1 MTIKKIISVSRRTD
15 IPAFYSEWFYNRLE
29 QGFVLVKKQVGAKT
43 AKKVLLGVK
52 DVLCFVFWTK
62 NPGPMIDKLDV
73 LDDYG
78 YQYYFQ
84 FTLTPYGR
92 DIESNLPRKEKI
104 IQTFIKLSEK
114 IGKEKVIWR
123 YDPILLNHEINVDY
137 HKRYFAEFAEKLYG
151 FTEKCIISFIDS
163 HQISKDNKQRLK
175 LVKISDETMKELGKI
190 IYQTGKK
197 YDMTIETCAEKI
209 DLTQTGI
216 APAKC
221 IDDKLT
227 GKILDRKLSIGKDRS
242 QRKLCKC
249 VASIDIG
256 TDNTCL
262 HECLFC
268 YATKNKALA
277 RFNNHRHNKSS
288 PFLIGDI

>member
-29 QGFVLVKKQVGAKT
+29 QGFVQVKKQVGAKT

-62 NPGPMIDKLDV
+62 NPAPMIDKLDL
-73 LDDYG
+73 LDEKG

-84 FTLTPYGR
+84 FTLTPYDK
-92 DIESNLPRKEKI
+92 DIEPNLPRKDKI

-123 YDPILLNHEINVDY
+123 YDPILLNHDIDVNY
-137 HKRYFAEFAEKLYG
+137 HKKYFAEFAEKLHG
-151 FTEKCIISFIDS
+151 FTKKCIISFIDS

-175 LVKISDETMKELGKI
+175 LVKISDETMKALGKI

-209 DLTQTGI
+209 DLTQMGI
-216 APAKC
+216 FSAKC
-221 IDDKLT
+221 IDDKFT
-227 GKILDRKLSIGKDRS
+227 GRVLGEKLSIGKDRS
-242 QRKLCKC
+242 QRKLCQC
-249 VASIDIG
+249 VTSIDIG

-268 YATKNKALA
+268 YATKNKALVG
-277 RFNNHRHNKSS
+277 FNNDMHNKNS